1 MSNSTSGTPAYIK
14 WCAGILLVLAFAFA
28 WYVIAGQSES
38 DKVEAVK
45 TETAAKVNSVA
56 TSVKDQATE
65 AAQTAVDSLKNTKVG
80 EFLNEAAQAE
90 SVAPYEPNNE

>member
-28 WYVIAGQSES
+28 WYVIAEQSGS
-38 DKVEAVK
+38 DKVEAAK
-45 TETAAKVNSVA
+45 TEAAAKVDSVTNEVA
-56 TSVKDQATE
+56 EQASD
-65 AAQTAVDSLKNTKVG
+65 AAKAAVDSLEGTKVG
-80 EFLNEAAQAE
+80 QFLNEAAQAE

>member
-28 WYVIAGQSES
+28 WYVIARDSDS
-38 DKVEAVK
+38 DKVEAAK
-45 TETAAKVNSVA
+45 TEVAAKVDSV
-56 TSVKDQATE
+56 TTTVSEQASA
-65 AAQTAVDSLKNTKVG
+65 AAQTAADSLKGTKIG
-80 EFLNEAAQAE
+80 NFLNEAAQAE

>member
-28 WYVIAGQSES
+28 WYVIARDS
-38 DKVEAVK
+38 DKVEAAK
-45 TETAAKVNSVA
+45 TEVAAKVDSV
-56 TSVKDQATE
+56 TTTVSEQASA
-65 AAQTAVDSLKNTKVG
+65 AAQTAADSLKGTKIG
-80 EFLNEAAQAE
+80 NFLNEAAQAE